1 MHLKRQEGGS
11 QVGALG
17 ACWASLEGL
26 EVDLK
31 VVQSEIPWAMNEGLL
46 LVDLCMVLAAK
57 DKNRVWIS
65 NKTLLRL
72 QRNYFVSTNLVYPR
86 M

>member
-1 MHLKRQEGGS
+1 VHLKRQEGGS

-17 ACWASLEGL
+17 ACWISLEGL
-26 EVDLK
+26 EVDLW
-31 VVQSEIPWAMNEGLL
+31 VVPSEIPWVINEVLL
-46 LVDLCMVLAAK
+46 LVDLCMVLAAR

-72 QRNYFVSTNLVYPR
+72 QRS
-86 M
+86 